1 MAGHSTRGLSFR
13 AINKFLAVCILILI
27 HSVAAS
33 PLSSSYFT
41 RTHPARSD
49 IVTADIS
56 TTSDVNDDPST
67 SALTTTNDSLKLAL
81 NETLMAGLAVD
92 SADESDSIPRS
103 TGYRAVSYFGNWDI
117 YGRNVQ
123 PSDVPTDLL
132 THVIY
137 SFANVKKDTG
147 EVFLSDTYAD
157 TEKHYPNDSWNDN
170 GKNAY
175 GCMKQFFLL
184 KQQHRKMKVMM
195 SIGGWTYAHEARV
208 FASVA
213 KPSWISTFAKSSV
226 QLLKDLGLDG
236 LDIDWEYPENAKQ
249 AANYVKLLQAI
260 RDEMNAYSATL
271 PDTPH
276 FLLSVAAPAGP
287 INYKLLD
294 VKGMDKL
301 LDMWNLMTY
310 DYSGAWD
317 MQTGFAG
324 HSSTI
329 FPDKKNPKAT
339 PFNSA
344 EPLIYYLQKGVKAEK
359 INLGMPLYGH
369 SFMDTDGPG
378 HNFTGLGTGS
388 WEAGIYDYKVRRAR
402 AEMLKEDI
410 LTVTT
415 GSASSRRTGN
425 QRQIALG

>member
-1 MAGHSTRGLSFR
+1 MANFPGHGSSLRT
-13 AINKFLAVCILILI
+13 INKFLALSFFVLI
-27 HSVAAS
+27 HAVTAS
-33 PLSSSYFT
+33 PIISTNFIQ
-41 RTHPARSD
+41 THSARSD
-49 IVTADIS
+49 IVAAGVS
-56 TTSDVNDDPST
+56 VSSDDPST
-67 SALTTTNDSLKLAL
+67 STTTNDHLKLAL
-81 NETLMAGLAVD
+81 NETLMAGLGLD
-92 SADESDSIPRS
+92 SGDESNAIPRS

-157 TEKHYPNDSWNDN
+157 LEKHYPSDSWNDK

-175 GCMKQFFLL
+175 GCIKQFYLL

-195 SIGGWTYAHEARV
+195 SIGGWTYAHEGKV
-208 FASVA
+208 FASIA

-226 QLLKDLGLDG
+226 QLMKDLGLDG
-236 LDIDWEYPENAKQ
+236 LDIDWEYPQNAKQ

-260 RDEMNAYSATL
+260 RDEMSAYSATM
-271 PDTPH
+271 PDAPH

-287 INYKLLD
+287 INYNLLD
-294 VKGMDKL
+294 VKGMDKY

-317 MQTGFAG
+317 MAAGWAG

-329 FPDKKNPKAT
+329 FSDKENPQAT

-344 EPLIYYLQKGVKAEK
+344 DPLIYYLQKGVRPEK

-369 SFMDTDGPG
+369 SFMGTDGPG

-388 WEAGIYDYKVRRAR
+388 WEAGIYDYKVSQA
-402 AEMLKEDI
+402 
-410 LTVTT
+410 
-415 GSASSRRTGN
+415 
-425 QRQIALG
+425 